1 MLRFIFLYVRVF
13 VFGLLVSFGSFV
25 LYLCL
30 FFVHNLTI
38 RWMHIGFRSRGGFGN
53 RCLLL
58 LFLFV
63 FFLMFAGLLS
73 RLLRSNRLRLLGFL
87 RLLLGLF
94 GLGGFG
100 AGLTR
105 SLALLADDL
114 VLFFFFVLGRFG
126 LGLLLLEHPHLT
138 IVLLLFPGG
147 LLVVRG
153 LLGLRQHLPLLA
165 HSLNYI
171 FMAQLWSLLLEGTSP
186 RILVA
191 EKGAL
196 GPLGCSLWLLCPLA
210 LFLLLGGYLGL
221 GYLSFQLCDF
231 RCFFLFLLLGLG
243 FSLNLFGCCGLLGR
257 HY

>member
-1 MLRFIFLYVRVF
+1 LVVFFLLFLLLVLLLVFFFLFFFFFLKIVITILILMLRFIFLYVRVF

-165 HSLNYI
+165 HSLEESEPNRT
-171 FMAQLWSLLLEGTSP
+171 LRRRE
-186 RILVA
+186 
-191 EKGAL
+191 
-196 GPLGCSLWLLCPLA
+196 
-210 LFLLLGGYLGL
+210 YLP
-221 GYLSFQLCDF
+221 
-231 RCFFLFLLLGLG
+231 
-243 FSLNLFGCCGLLGR
+243 
-257 HY
+257 